1 MNDKTND
8 PVPNFDGEPDR
19 LDKSRLPS
27 RHTTVGP
34 ERAPHRSFLYAMG
47 LSSQE
52 IAQPFVGVVT
62 TWNEAAPCNITLSRQ
77 AQAAKRGVTAAG
89 GTPRE
94 FTTITVTDGIAM
106 GHAGMKASLVS
117 REVIADSVELSVRG
131 HCYDALVGLAGCDK
145 TLPGLMM
152 AMLRLNVPSV
162 FLYGGSI
169 LPGRFR
175 GKDVTVLDVFEAVGA
190 HAAGTISDAD
200 LAELETVACPSAG
213 SCGGQYTANSMAYVS
228 EGYCQSKFDDAR
240 QRRNL
245 AAMTQPKSPF
255 RYFNSSPEIIR
266 LVVMMYVK
274 YPLSLR
280 NVEDLLAERGIDICH
295 ETVRFWWNRFGPMF
309 AAEIRRKRVDRMRA
323 FTHWRWHLDEV
334 FVKINGQTHYLW
346 RAIDHEGEVLES
358 YVTKTRDKSA
368 ALNFI
373 KKAMKRHRSPEVI
386 VTDGLKSYS
395 AALREIGALEKRVKG
410 RRLNNRVEN
419 SHLPFRRR
427 ERAMLRFRRM
437 KTLQKFASVHGS
449 VHNHFNQDRHL
460 NTRQNYK
467 DLRSA
472 ALVEWKSLMA

>member
-1 MNDKTND
+1 
-8 PVPNFDGEPDR
+8 
-19 LDKSRLPS
+19 
-27 RHTTVGP
+27 
-34 ERAPHRSFLYAMG
+34 
-47 LSSQE
+47 
-52 IAQPFVGVVT
+52 
-62 TWNEAAPCNITLSRQ
+62 
-77 AQAAKRGVTAAG
+77 
-89 GTPRE
+89 
-94 FTTITVTDGIAM
+94 
-106 GHAGMKASLVS
+106 
-117 REVIADSVELSVRG
+117 
-131 HCYDALVGLAGCDK
+131 
-145 TLPGLMM
+145 
-152 AMLRLNVPSV
+152 
-162 FLYGGSI
+162 
-169 LPGRFR
+169 
-175 GKDVTVLDVFEAVGA
+175 
-190 HAAGTISDAD
+190 
-200 LAELETVACPSAG
+200 
-213 SCGGQYTANSMAYVS
+213 
-228 EGYCQSKFDDAR
+228 
-240 QRRNL
+240 
-245 AAMTQPKSPF
+245 MTQPKSPF

-346 RAIDHEGEVLES
+346 RAVDHEGEVLES
-358 YVTKTRDKSA
+358 YVTKTRDKAA
-368 ALNFI
+368 ALKFI

-386 VTDGLKSYS
+386 VTDGLKSYP
-395 AALREIGALEKRVKG
+395 AALKEIGALEKRVKG

-472 ALVEWKSLMA
+472 ALAEWKLLMA